1 MLLLESMFWVKHLD
15 WHMQWTLL
23 PAELSTHP
31 SHFRNDSCEE
41 FRLHGGTQQEARMEL
56 GEKKKQIHSFR
67 VHLGQF

>member
-1 MLLLESMFWVKHLD
+1 
-15 WHMQWTLL
+15 MQWTLL

-41 FRLHGGTQQEARMEL
+41 FRLHGGTQQEARVEL